1 MLRMDA
7 FTKFDFA
14 FIPRIG
20 IFSQISDTMA
30 KNTSILLGDY
40 FDSFIQ
46 EQIKTGKYSS
56 ASEVVLAA
64 LRLFEFEQSK
74 KSELISELEKG
85 EQSDMVKDFDR
96 KTFIQQMYVNYKLT
110 DSPC

>member
-1 MLRMDA
+1 MLRILLC
-7 FTKFDFA
+7 TKSNFA

-30 KNTSILLGDY
+30 KNTSILLGRLLRY
-40 FDSFIQ
+40 FIH

-74 KSELISELEKG
+74 KSELIDELKKENN
-85 EQSDMVKDFDR
+85 R
-96 KTFIQQMYVNYKLT
+96 I
-110 DSPC
+110 C